1 MYKRKNNNWLKHVDF
16 LVLDLVCLLISF
28 AVAYVIR
35 HGLANPFAA
44 ALYRSTVIAWI
55 VLDSI
60 VLFGLNTLK
69 NVLKRGYLRELF
81 VTVKQGIVLMLLF
94 SLYLF
99 MTQGGQTFSRIVLFL
114 CVGIYV
120 VLSYLTR
127 CLLKLYLKKI
137 KGVWNQPALLIV
149 TTKDLVDEILENC
162 EKMEYKEF
170 QIVGAVVLDED
181 WTGKTIRGIEVVADE
196 ESLMDFIRD
205 GWVDEVFISCP
216 PDYQD
221 KKRLLSELYDMGMVV
236 HDDLFQNKDLAENRQ
251 IVQRIAG
258 FTVLTTM
265 LNYATSQSLFCK
277 RVLDILGGL
286 LGCVLTG
293 ILFLFLAPVI
303 YIQSPGPIFFKQERV
318 GKNGKK
324 FKIYKFRSM
333 YMDAEERKAELK
345 DKNKMGGDRMFK
357 LDFDPR
363 VIGNK
368 ILPDGTRKTGI
379 GNFMRTRSLD
389 EFPQFFN
396 VLKGEMS
403 LVGTRPPLPEEVEQ
417 YDLHHRARLAIKPG
431 LTGLWQVSG
440 RSDITDF
447 EEVVSLDTEYISNWS
462 IALDIKIL
470 CKTVVAVLKKDG
482 SV

>member
-1 MYKRKNNNWLKHVDF
+1 MYKRKNNNWLKHADF

-35 HGLANPFAA
+35 HGLANPFVMP
-44 ALYRSTVIAWI
+44 LYRSTVIAWI

-81 VTVKQGIVLMLLF
+81 VTVKQGIVSMLLF

-99 MTQGGQTFSRIVLFL
+99 MTQGGQPFSRIVLFL

-149 TTKDLVDEILENC
+149 TTKDLVDGILESH

-170 QIVGAVVLDED
+170 QTVGAVVLDED
-181 WTGKTIRGIEVVADE
+181 WTGKTIRGVEVVADE
-196 ESLMDFIRD
+196 ESLMEFIRD

-216 PDYQD
+216 PNYQD
-221 KKRLLSELYDMGMVV
+221 KEKILTELLDMGVVV
-236 HDDLFQNKDLAENRQ
+236 HDNLFQNKDLAENRQ

-258 FTVLTTM
+258 FTVLTTT

-318 GKNGKK
+318 GRNGKK

-345 DKNKMGGDRMFK
+345 DKNKRGGDRMFK

-396 VLKGEMS
+396 VLKGDMS
-403 LVGTRPPLPEEVEQ
+403 LVGTRPPLPEEVER
-417 YDLHHRARLAIKPG
+417 YDLHHRARLATKPG

>member
-1 MYKRKNNNWLKHVDF
+1 MYKRKNNNWLKHADF

-35 HGLANPFAA
+35 HGLANPFVTP
-44 ALYRSTVIAWI
+44 LYRSTVIAWI

-81 VTVKQGIVLMLLF
+81 VTVKQGIVSMLLF

-99 MTQGGQTFSRIVLFL
+99 MTQGGQPFSRIVLFL

-149 TTKDLVDEILENC
+149 TTKDLVDGILESH

-170 QIVGAVVLDED
+170 QTVGAVVLDED
-181 WTGKTIRGIEVVADE
+181 WTGKTIRGVEVVADE
-196 ESLMDFIRD
+196 ESLMEFIRD

-216 PDYQD
+216 PNYQD
-221 KKRLLSELYDMGMVV
+221 KEKILTELLDMGVVV
-236 HDDLFQNKDLAENRQ
+236 HDNLFQNKDLAGNRQ

-258 FTVLTTM
+258 FTVLTTT

-318 GKNGKK
+318 GRNGKK

-333 YMDAEERKAELK
+333 YMDAEERKAELM

-396 VLKGEMS
+396 VLKGDMS
-403 LVGTRPPLPEEVEQ
+403 LVGTRPPLPEEVER
-417 YDLHHRARLAIKPG
+417 YDLHHRARLATKPG

>member
-1 MYKRKNNNWLKHVDF
+1 MYKRKNNNWLKHADF

-35 HGLANPFAA
+35 HGLANPFATP
-44 ALYRSTVIAWI
+44 LYRSTVIAWM
-55 VLDSI
+55 VLDGI

-81 VTVKQGIVLMLLF
+81 VTVKQGIVSMLLF

-99 MTQGGQTFSRIVLFL
+99 MTQGGQPFSRIVLFL

-149 TTKDLVDEILENC
+149 TTKDLVDGILESH

-170 QIVGAVVLDED
+170 QTVGAVVLDED
-181 WTGKTIRGIEVVADE
+181 WTGKMIRGVEVVADE
-196 ESLMDFIRD
+196 ESLMGFIRD
-205 GWVDEVFISCP
+205 GWVYEVFISCP
-216 PDYQD
+216 PNYQD
-221 KKRLLSELYDMGMVV
+221 KEKILTELLDMGVVV
-236 HDDLFQNKDLAENRQ
+236 HDNLFQNKDLAENRQ

-258 FTVLTTM
+258 FTVLTTT

-318 GKNGKK
+318 GRNGKK

-333 YMDAEERKAELK
+333 YMDAEERKAELM

-417 YDLHHRARLAIKPG
+417 YDLHHRARLATKPG

-447 EEVVSLDTEYISNWS
+447 EEVVNLDTEYISNWS

-470 CKTVVAVLKKDG
+470 FKTVLVVFKKDG
-482 SV
+482 SM

>member
-1 MYKRKNNNWLKHVDF
+1 MYKRKNNNWLKHADF

-35 HGLANPFAA
+35 HGLANPFATP
-44 ALYRSTVIAWI
+44 LYRSTVIAWM

-99 MTQGGQTFSRIVLFL
+99 MTQGGQPFSRIVLFL

-127 CLLKLYLKKI
+127 CMLKLYLKKI

-149 TTKDLVDEILENC
+149 TTKDLVDGILESR

-170 QIVGAVVLDED
+170 QTAGAVVLDED
-181 WTGKTIRGIEVVADE
+181 WTGKTIRGVEVVADE
-196 ESLMDFIRD
+196 ESLMEFIRD

-221 KKRLLSELYDMGMVV
+221 KEKILTELLDMGVVV
-236 HDDLFQNKDLAENRQ
+236 HDNLFQNKDLAENRQ

-258 FTVLTTM
+258 FTVLTTT

-303 YIQSPGPIFFKQERV
+303 YIQSPGPVFFKQERV
-318 GKNGKK
+318 GRNGKK
-324 FKIYKFRSM
+324 FRIYKFRSM
-333 YMDAEERKAELK
+333 YMDAEERKAELM
-345 DKNKMGGDRMFK
+345 DKNKMGGDKMFK

-363 VIGNK
+363 VIGNE
-368 ILPDGTRKTGI
+368 ILPDGTQKTGI

-389 EFPQFFN
+389 EFPQFLN
-396 VLKGEMS
+396 VLKGDMS
-403 LVGTRPPLPEEVEQ
+403 LVGTRPPLPEEVER
-417 YDLHHRARLAIKPG
+417 YDLHHRARLATKPG

>member
-1 MYKRKNNNWLKHVDF
+1 MYKRKNNNWLKHADF

-35 HGLANPFAA
+35 HGLANPFVTP
-44 ALYRSTVIAWI
+44 LYRSTVIAWI

-81 VTVKQGIVLMLLF
+81 VTVKQGIVSMLLF

-99 MTQGGQTFSRIVLFL
+99 MTQGGQPFSRIVLFL

-149 TTKDLVDEILENC
+149 TTKDLVDGILESH

-170 QIVGAVVLDED
+170 QTVGAVVLDED
-181 WTGKTIRGIEVVADE
+181 WTGKTIRGVEVVADE
-196 ESLMDFIRD
+196 ESLIEFIRD

-216 PDYQD
+216 PNYQD
-221 KKRLLSELYDMGMVV
+221 KEKILTELLDMGVVV
-236 HDDLFQNKDLAENRQ
+236 HDNLFQNKDLAENRQ

-258 FTVLTTM
+258 FTVLTTT

-286 LGCVLTG
+286 QGCVLTG

-318 GKNGKK
+318 GRNGKK

-333 YMDAEERKAELK
+333 YMDAEERKAELM

-396 VLKGEMS
+396 VLKGDMS
-403 LVGTRPPLPEEVEQ
+403 LVGTRPPLPEEVER
-417 YDLHHRARLAIKPG
+417 YDLHHRARLATKPG

>member
-1 MYKRKNNNWLKHVDF
+1 MYKRKNNNWLKHADF

-35 HGLANPFAA
+35 HGLANPFVTP
-44 ALYRSTVIAWI
+44 LYRSTVIAWI

-81 VTVKQGIVLMLLF
+81 VTVKQGIVSMLLF

-99 MTQGGQTFSRIVLFL
+99 MTQGGQPFSRIVLFL

-149 TTKDLVDEILENC
+149 TTKDLVDGILESH

-170 QIVGAVVLDED
+170 QTVGAVVLDED
-181 WTGKTIRGIEVVADE
+181 WTGKTIRGVEVVADE
-196 ESLMDFIRD
+196 ESLMEFIRD

-216 PDYQD
+216 PNYQD
-221 KKRLLSELYDMGMVV
+221 KEKILTELLDMGVVV
-236 HDDLFQNKDLAENRQ
+236 HDNLFQNKDLAENRQ

-258 FTVLTTM
+258 FTVLTTT

-318 GKNGKK
+318 GRNGKK

-333 YMDAEERKAELK
+333 YMDAEERKAELM

-357 LDFDPR
+357 LVPSTAIWSSEIG
-363 VIGNK
+363 VITQTSAF
-368 ILPDGTRKTGI
+368 LMT
-379 GNFMRTRSLD
+379 FVAS
-389 EFPQFFN
+389 Q
-396 VLKGEMS
+396 
-403 LVGTRPPLPEEVEQ
+403 RPPRP
-417 YDLHHRARLAIKPG
+417 
-431 LTGLWQVSG
+431 VS
-440 RSDITDF
+440 RTTISHSCSTKQRNASA
-447 EEVVSLDTEYISNWS
+447 VVNSNS
-462 IALDIKIL
+462 PM
-470 CKTVVAVLKKDG
+470 VSPSG
-482 SV
+482 SVSDSSQAAVRL

>member
-1 MYKRKNNNWLKHVDF
+1 MYKRKNNNWLKHADF

-35 HGLANPFAA
+35 HGLTNPFATP
-44 ALYRSTVIAWI
+44 LYRSTVIAWM

-60 VLFGLNTLK
+60 VLFGLQTLK

-81 VTVKQGIVLMLLF
+81 VTVKQGIVSMLLF

-99 MTQGGQTFSRIVLFL
+99 MTQGGQPFSRIVLFL
-114 CVGIYV
+114 CVGIYM

-149 TTKDLVDEILENC
+149 TTKDLVDGILENC

-221 KKRLLSELYDMGMVV
+221 KKRLLSELFDMGMVV
-236 HDDLFQNKDLAENRQ
+236 HDNLFQNKDLAENRQ

-258 FTVLTTM
+258 FTVLTTT

-293 ILFLFLAPVI
+293 ILFLLLAPVI

-318 GKNGKK
+318 GRNGKK

-333 YMDAEERKAELK
+333 YMDAEERKAELM

-389 EFPQFFN
+389 EFPQFLN
-396 VLKGEMS
+396 VLRGDMS
-403 LVGTRPPLPEEVEQ
+403 LVGTRPPLPEEVER
-417 YDLHHRARLAIKPG
+417 YDLHHRARLATKPG

-470 CKTVVAVLKKDG
+470 CKTVVAVLRKDG

>member
-35 HGLANPFAA
+35 HGLANPFATP
-44 ALYRSTVIAWI
+44 LYRSTVIAWM

-99 MTQGGQTFSRIVLFL
+99 MTQGGQPFSRIVLFL

-127 CLLKLYLKKI
+127 CMLKLYLKKI

-149 TTKDLVDEILENC
+149 TTKDLVDGILESR

-170 QIVGAVVLDED
+170 QTAGAVVLDED
-181 WTGKTIRGIEVVADE
+181 WTGKTIRGVEVVADE
-196 ESLMDFIRD
+196 ESLMEFIRD

-221 KKRLLSELYDMGMVV
+221 KEKILTELLDMGVVV
-236 HDDLFQNKDLAENRQ
+236 HDNLFQNKDLAENRQ

-258 FTVLTTM
+258 FTVLTTT
-265 LNYATSQSLFCK
+265 LNYATSQSLFFK
-277 RVLDILGGL
+277 RTLDILGGL

-333 YMDAEERKAELK
+333 YMDAEERKAELM
-345 DKNKMGGDRMFK
+345 DKNKMGGDKMFK

-363 VIGNK
+363 VIGNE
-368 ILPDGTRKTGI
+368 ILPDGTQKTGI

-396 VLKGEMS
+396 VLKGDMS
-403 LVGTRPPLPEEVEQ
+403 LVGTRPPLPEEVER
-417 YDLHHRARLAIKPG
+417 YDLHHRARLATKPG

-470 CKTVVAVLKKDG
+470 CKTVVTVLKKDG

>member
-1 MYKRKNNNWLKHVDF
+1 MYKRKNNNWLKHADF

-35 HGLANPFAA
+35 HGLANPFATP
-44 ALYRSTVIAWI
+44 LYRSTVIAWM

-60 VLFGLNTLK
+60 VLFGLQTLK

-81 VTVKQGIVLMLLF
+81 VTVKQGIVSMLLF

-99 MTQGGQTFSRIVLFL
+99 MTQGGQPFSRIVLFL

-149 TTKDLVDEILENC
+149 TTKDLVDGILENC

-221 KKRLLSELYDMGMVV
+221 KKRLLSELFDMGMVV
-236 HDDLFQNKDLAENRQ
+236 HDNLFQNKDLAENRQ

-258 FTVLTTM
+258 FTVLTTT

-303 YIQSPGPIFFKQERV
+303 YIKSPGPIFFKQERV

-333 YMDAEERKAELK
+333 YMDAEECKAELM

-389 EFPQFFN
+389 EFPQFLN
-396 VLKGEMS
+396 VLKGDMS
-403 LVGTRPPLPEEVEQ
+403 LVGTRPPLPEEVER
-417 YDLHHRARLAIKPG
+417 YDLHHRARLATKPG

-447 EEVVSLDTEYISNWS
+447 EEVVNLDTEYISNWS

-470 CKTVVAVLKKDG
+470 CKTVVAVLRKDG

>member
-1 MYKRKNNNWLKHVDF
+1 MYKRKNNNWLKHADF

-35 HGLANPFAA
+35 HGLANPFATP
-44 ALYRSTVIAWI
+44 LYRSTVIAWM

-60 VLFGLNTLK
+60 VLFGLQTLK

-81 VTVKQGIVLMLLF
+81 VTVKQGIVSMLLF

-99 MTQGGQTFSRIVLFL
+99 MTQGGQPFSRIILFL

-149 TTKDLVDEILENC
+149 TTKDLVDGILENC

-221 KKRLLSELYDMGMVV
+221 KKRLLSELFDMGMVV
-236 HDDLFQNKDLAENRQ
+236 HDNLFQNKDLAENRQ

-258 FTVLTTM
+258 FTVLTTT

-303 YIQSPGPIFFKQERV
+303 YIKSPGPIFFKQERV

-333 YMDAEERKAELK
+333 YMDAEECKAELM

-389 EFPQFFN
+389 EFPQFLN
-396 VLKGEMS
+396 VLKGDMS
-403 LVGTRPPLPEEVEQ
+403 LVGTRPPLPEEVER
-417 YDLHHRARLAIKPG
+417 YDLHHRARLATKPG

-447 EEVVSLDTEYISNWS
+447 EEVVNLDTEYISNWS

-470 CKTVVAVLKKDG
+470 CKTVVAVLRKDG

>member
-1 MYKRKNNNWLKHVDF
+1 MYKRKNNNWLKHADF

-35 HGLANPFAA
+35 HGLANPFATP
-44 ALYRSTVIAWI
+44 LYRSTVIAWM

-60 VLFGLNTLK
+60 VLFGLQTLK

-81 VTVKQGIVLMLLF
+81 VTVKQGIVSMLLF

-99 MTQGGQTFSRIVLFL
+99 MTQGGQPFSRIVLFL

-149 TTKDLVDEILENC
+149 TTKDLVDGILENC

-221 KKRLLSELYDMGMVV
+221 KKRLLSELFDMGMVV
-236 HDDLFQNKDLAENRQ
+236 HDNLFQNKDLAENRQ

-258 FTVLTTM
+258 FTVLTTT

-303 YIQSPGPIFFKQERV
+303 YIKSPGPIFFKQERV

-333 YMDAEERKAELK
+333 YMDAEECKAELM

-389 EFPQFFN
+389 EFPQFLN
-396 VLKGEMS
+396 VLKGDMS
-403 LVGTRPPLPEEVEQ
+403 LVGTRPPLPEEVER
-417 YDLHHRARLAIKPG
+417 YDLHHRARLATKPG

-447 EEVVSLDTEYISNWS
+447 EEVVNLDTEYISNWS

-470 CKTVVAVLKKDG
+470 CKTVVAVWKKDG